1 MLRPTSLE
9 IHLMRVLFVVA
20 AGILLCVRRGP
31 RVCTALGI
39 TALACNPMHGAEE
52 AVDLLV
58 YGATPGGIAAA
69 VAGAR
74 GGRSV
79 VLVEPTARIGGMVT
93 NGLSY
98 SDFRTFES
106 LSGFFL
112 DFSRRVESEYRSLYG
127 ADSAQVR
134 ASFRGTHGE
143 PSVNLRVFEQM
154 LAESPRIRVITH
166 LPLVGVE
173 QSDWKQGRRRLVA
186 ARFRSADGASV
197 RMAARMFVDGSYE
210 GDLMAQAGEPYHIGR
225 ESRAQ
230 YGEPL
235 AGNAEGRADGQVQGY
250 NLRLI
255 MTTVEGNKL
264 MPMAPDGYRR
274 EDFLGVLPHFTAGRL
289 KKVFSPDRDGI
300 YRAHLPLLPNG
311 KADVND
317 TPHAPVRMSLPDIND
332 GYPDG
337 DAATRRQILREHVY
351 HNVGLLYFLQNDAA
365 VPDPIRVDARKWGFC
380 RDEFVETGG
389 VPPQMYIREAR
400 RMVGQHVFTGRD
412 TVTAPGD
419 ARAVLHVDSIAIGD
433 YVHNCHGT
441 GRTGTRFDGKHEGE
455 FYHRVQP
462 YQIPFGVIV
471 PQRTENLLVPVAC
484 SASHFGFSALRL
496 EPIWASLGQAAGW
509 AAHLALDESVAVQK
523 VDVPRLQ
530 RLLHADHSATIY
542 ISDVAPGS
550 KYFSAVQWWGLRG
563 GFHGLVNVS
572 EPPQPK
578 FIGGQYSEAF
588 PAHEASVVSPL
599 SEGVAVQW
607 QRLLPPT
614 INAPVNTKT
623 RGDWLLEV
631 FSAAERKN

>member
-1 MLRPTSLE
+1 MKVHLAGVLLVHATTLLPRLRRT
-9 IHLMRVLFVVA
+9 
-20 AGILLCVRRGP
+20 
-31 RVCTALGI
+31 LGI
-39 TALACNPMHGAEE
+39 CTVLCSVSLALSPLHGAEE
-52 AVDLLV
+52 TVDLLV

-127 ADSAQVR
+127 PDSAQVR

-154 LAESPRIRVITH
+154 LAESPRIRVITN
-166 LPLVGVE
+166 LSLVGVE
-173 QSDWKQGRRRLVA
+173 LGDWKQGRRRIVA
-186 ARFRSADGASV
+186 ALLRSADGASV
-197 RMAARMFVDGSYE
+197 RMTARMFVDGSYE
-210 GDLMAQAGEPYHIGR
+210 GDLMAAAGEPYHIGR

-255 MTTVEGNKL
+255 MTTVAENKL
-264 MPMAPDGYRR
+264 MPVAPEGYRR
-274 EDFLGVLPHFTAGRL
+274 EDFVGVLSHFTAGRL

-317 TPHAPVRMSLPDIND
+317 TPHAPVRMSLPEIND

-337 DAATRRQILREHVY
+337 DVATRREILREHVY
-351 HNVGLLYFLQNDAA
+351 HNVGLLYFLQNDPA
-365 VPDPIRVDARKWGFC
+365 VPDTIRADARSWGFC
-380 RDEFVETGG
+380 RDEFVETAG

-419 ARAVLHVDSIAIGD
+419 ARAVLHADSIAIGD

-441 GRTGTRFDGKHEGE
+441 GRSGTRFNGKHEGE

-509 AAHLALDESVAVQK
+509 AAHVALEEGVAVQN
-523 VDVPRLQ
+523 VSVPRLQ
-530 RLLHADHSATIY
+530 RMLHVDRSATIY
-542 ISDVAPGS
+542 ISDVTPGS
-550 KYFSAVQWWGLRG
+550 KYFSAVQWWGMRG
-563 GFHGLVNVS
+563 AFHGLVNVT

-578 FIGGQYSEAF
+578 FVGGQYSEAF
-588 PAHEASVVSPL
+588 PAHGASLASPL
-599 SEGVAVQW
+599 SDDLAVTW
-607 QRLLPPT
+607 RRLLPSATHP
-614 INAPVNTKT
+614 PVGSKT
-623 RGDWLLEV
+623 RGDWLLAAY
-631 FSAAERKN
+631 SAASTEN